1 MSILTLRY
9 SGVRFY
15 DRSSAQS
22 TARCY
27 TVDWIRTAE
36 ADSGTVYMRHGT
48 GPVRVSAWA
57 LRIRRSAALYCATP
71 WRLAAADDSPVMVLV
86 QCVQCADAD
95 RVEDAE
101 AARARL
107 LQCNALMVRCT
118 SIREYSDRPRLP
130 TACSVQY
137 SSVPQWLHCRVS
149 GPRYQ
154 QSDRPTT
161 AAVTQ
166 THKQTNCSQ
175 YYSTK
180 VL

>member
-1 MSILTLRY
+1 VSILTLRY

-57 LRIRRSAALYCATP
+57 FRIRRSAAQRYTVRHL

-107 LQCNALMVRCT
+107 LQCDAL
-118 SIREYSDRPRLP
+118 
-130 TACSVQY
+130 
-137 SSVPQWLHCRVS
+137 H
-149 GPRYQ
+149 
-154 QSDRPTT
+154 
-161 AAVTQ
+161 
-166 THKQTNCSQ
+166 
-175 YYSTK
+175 
-180 VL
+180 